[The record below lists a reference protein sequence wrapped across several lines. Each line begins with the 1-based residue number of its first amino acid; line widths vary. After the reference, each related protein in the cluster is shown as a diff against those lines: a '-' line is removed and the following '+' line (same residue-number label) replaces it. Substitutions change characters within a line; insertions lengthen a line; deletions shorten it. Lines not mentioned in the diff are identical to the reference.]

1 MTQPYRSNIKSNMIQ
16 NKLYYS
22 VSDIILKPQISSH
35 DFEIDLTQSF
45 VSKNG
50 TVYSFKEP
58 SISYEDKKD
67 CLSFHN
73 DKAKHDFNPKTNGIS
88 LLYGSSFKETI
99 DDLYSNKIRFFL
111 IKSFNRTNDLV
122 FLNDL
127 SVVSFKYQ
135 DALFFVSDVH
145 DGDIAEALWK
155 HGADFVGAY
164 ESQSDGN
171 SKYCYSFLQSM
182 ISISNKRNEI
192 MDSNYG
198 KFLSNRNFYTF
209 ALPRQN
215 KGEVVYLGFA
225 DLICSY
231 SFSLSI
237 NELFYRM
244 GAKNMKE
251 FQTSI
256 QRNII

>member
-1 MTQPYRSNIKSNMIQ
+1 MIQ
-16 NKLYYS
+16 NKLHYS
-22 VSDIILKPQISSH
+22 ISDIILKPQISSH

-50 TVYSFKEP
+50 TVYTFKEP
-58 SISYEDKKD
+58 SISYENKKD
-67 CLSFHN
+67 CLSFHSN
-73 DKAKHDFNPKTNGIS
+73 TTFHTDKAKHNFNPKTNGIS
-88 LLYGSSFKETI
+88 LLYESSFKEII
-99 DDLYSNKIRFFL
+99 DDLYSNKVRCFL
-111 IKSFNRTNDLV
+111 IKNYNRTNDLI

-127 SVVSFKYQ
+127 SIVSYKYQ

-155 HGADFVGAY
+155 HGADFVGASQ
-164 ESQSDGN
+164 SQSDGN

-209 ALPRQN
+209 ALPCQN

-231 SFSLSI
+231 PFSLSV

>member
-16 NKLYYS
+16 NKLHYS

-50 TVYSFKEP
+50 TVYTFKDP
-58 SISYEDKKD
+58 SISYQDKND
-67 CLSFHN
+67 CLSFQCEKPKRN
-73 DKAKHDFNPKTNGIS
+73 FNSKTNGIGIF
-88 LLYGSSFKETI
+88 YKSSFKEEI
-99 DDLYSNKIRFFL
+99 DDLYSNEIRLFL
-111 IKSFNRTNDLV
+111 VQSYNHTNDLV

-127 SVVSFKYQ
+127 SVVSHKYQ
-135 DALFFVSDVH
+135 DALFFVSDAH

-155 HGADFVGAY
+155 HGADFVGA
-164 ESQSDGN
+164 SQKQCDGNN

-182 ISISNKRNEI
+182 ISISNKKNEI

-209 ALPRQN
+209 ALPIEN
-215 KGEVVYLGFA
+215 KGEVVYLGFT
-225 DLICSY
+225 DLIGSY
-231 SFSLSI
+231 PVLVS
-237 NELFYRM
+237 ELFYRM